1 MANDNWWKV
10 YLETVYHKEDELLD
24 YARKYNQ
31 MQNDKVQERLQE
43 LREETGMSTF
53 FLVELKV

>member
-10 YLETVYHKEDELLD
+10 YLETVYHNEDELLD
-24 YARKYNQ
+24 YARKYDQ
-31 MQNDKVQERLQE
+31 MQNDKVQQRLQE
-43 LREETGMSTF
+43 LREETGMPT

>member
-10 YLETVYHKEDELLD
+10 YLETVYHNEDELLD

-53 FLVELKV
+53 F